1 MTLLFHMDTVIAAFT
16 NRGIALASRLAKYF
30 DARVFV
36 PERFSR
42 EGVYVITP
50 SLSEWMCRV
59 FHEVSAL
66 VFDYLD
72 T

>member
-1 MTLLFHMDTVIAAFT
+1 MNTVIAAFT
-16 NRGIALASRLAKYF
+16 NKAVALASRLAKYF
-30 DARVFV
+30 NARVFV

-50 SLSEWMCRV
+50 SLSEWTSRV

>member
-1 MTLLFHMDTVIAAFT
+1 MNTVLTAFT
-16 NRGIALASRLAKYF
+16 NNGIALASHLAKYL

-42 EGVYVITP
+42 EGVCVISP
-50 SLSEWMCRV
+50 SLSEWAGIV
-59 FHEVSAL
+59 FHDVSAL